1 MKHKT
6 RPCAMCAAVEALRR
20 VIAKGAHPKKYPP
33 CQYCGG
39 SGVVADN
46 ARPRRLEKRRKDMS
60 GEEWTEADAYWERE
74 RERMEKDE

>member
-6 RPCAMCAAVEALRR
+6 RPCAMCEAVKAIKRIVPKQR
-20 VIAKGAHPKKYPP
+20 HPSSTPP

-46 ARPRRLEKRRKDMS
+46 ARPRRLEKRRKDMT

-74 RERMEKDE
+74 RERMEREE